1 MLVLV
6 LVLAT
11 CGVCS
16 DFHGEGVAAC
26 GSGFIARRR
35 APAVWRHAARRS
47 GERASATPLR
57 AWRPGAR
64 APRLRAGTVSNRQP
78 LPRPRGAADEWARD
92 LMAVAVAAPRS
103 CAPRRGGNGIARRPR
118 AACAA
123 RWPGRTTATPI
134 QQKKGS
140 VGGGGP
146 ERRSLSAASS
156 RG

>member
-103 CAPRRGGNGIARRPR
+103 CAPRRGGKWNRAQTSRLRATVAGSDHCDADPAEKRQRRWWRPR
-118 AACAA
+118 AAV
-123 RWPGRTTATPI
+123 
-134 QQKKGS
+134 S
-140 VGGGGP
+140 F
-146 ERRSLSAASS
+146 
-156 RG
+156 RGI